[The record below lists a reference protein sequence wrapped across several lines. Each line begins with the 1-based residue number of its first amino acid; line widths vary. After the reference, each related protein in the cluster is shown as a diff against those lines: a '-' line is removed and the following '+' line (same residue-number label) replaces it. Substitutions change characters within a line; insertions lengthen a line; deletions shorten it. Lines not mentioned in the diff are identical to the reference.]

1 MLMLWSCT
9 RLENILQTPL
19 VGKGGHES
27 GWSGLGEFYQPI
39 LDLWGIQN
47 AYLDFVS
54 LKCNQVFF
62 QFFIKKK
69 HVESGIHDTKKLS
82 KKSNM
87 KHKSVF
93 SYPICSPFVFLNL
106 FIYLLKNE
114 FFRLECDNYISLVAR
129 IQRCGCF
136 SKFKMLVYIR
146 SYRLVELI
154 SPLSSFFLISQQLV
168 G

>member
-1 MLMLWSCT
+1 
-9 RLENILQTPL
+9 
-19 VGKGGHES
+19 
-27 GWSGLGEFYQPI
+27 
-39 LDLWGIQN
+39 
-47 AYLDFVS
+47 
-54 LKCNQVFF
+54 
-62 QFFIKKK
+62 
-69 HVESGIHDTKKLS
+69 
-82 KKSNM
+82 M

-154 SPLSSFFLISQQLV
+154 NPLSSFFFFNKSAISWLAQSTIKFKTHIQESKPTSKKAIQESKSTKHIENDKPTYKNVRVTHKFKTHMKTPRNL
-168 G
+168 